1 MTHTAETTEETPPQ
15 EKTAKRP
22 WWLRHYTFTGTAVGL
37 LFLWF
42 SLTPSLLPRGPL
54 FQGLVSGAAG
64 ATGYG
69 LGVFAVWLV
78 RYMRSK
84 DTSPPAPRWAWITL
98 LSIGVIGQILMII
111 YFHVWQDEVRDL
123 NGVPRLGFWDHPL
136 TAVLSIVFLFF
147 FVEIGQLI
155 GRLVRFLV
163 RQLNR
168 FAPPRVSAVVVV
180 VLLLALT
187 IALLNGVVVR
197 FAMDTI
203 NKTFAAVNDETDPEF
218 PAPKSKLR
226 SGGPES
232 LVSWESL
239 GHQGR
244 VFVSAARRSTSSR
257 SSTASPRSN
266 RSAPMPDCIRP
277 TASRRPPRWPPR
289 NCGANGGLDRAVVA
303 VATTTGTGWIN
314 EAEASALEYMYNGN
328 TAIVSMQY
336 SFLPSWLSF
345 LVDKE
350 NARQAGQALFEA
362 VDALIREMPE
372 AQRPKLVVFGE
383 SLGSFGGEA
392 PFLALNN
399 LIARTD
405 GALFSGPTFNNTI
418 WADLTRNRDK
428 GSPEWLPIYDKGE
441 NVRFVARPENLGRPP
456 DPWGDPRVVYL
467 QHASDPIAWWNP
479 DLLFAEPDWLREP
492 RGYDVSG
499 RMQWIP
505 VVTFLQ
511 VSADMAVA
519 VDVPDGHGH
528 VYVKDVANAWAQILQ
543 PPGWTPGEDREAAPV
558 AVATTKSCLV
568 DQNAVGLQRVV
579 AADDVGGA
587 VQPEVEQRRR
597 GQAGGVALRAQHHP
611 FHVVADGLRQPCVA
625 GRVAAPLEDV
635 AFDHQ
640 RRGHV
645 ALVLR
650 AGHAGGCRPSTAPR
664 SARQAPRAPKASAAG
679 SGLLRVPDRFDS
691 LPSPPVHQ

>member
-1 MTHTAETTEETPPQ
+1 VVTQTAEATDEAPPQ
-15 EKTAKRP
+15 HKPAKKA
-22 WWLRHYTFTGTAVGL
+22 WWVRHYTFTGTAVGL
-37 LFLWF
+37 VFIWF

-54 FQGLVSGAAG
+54 FQAIVSGAAG
-64 ATGYG
+64 GVGYL
-69 LGVFAVWLV
+69 LGVFAVWLT
-78 RYMRSK
+78 RYMLSK
-84 DTSPPAPRWAWITL
+84 DTSPPAPKQAWLAL
-98 LSIGVIGQILMII
+98 LIVGVIGQILMII

-136 TAVLSIVFLFF
+136 TAVLSVVFLFI
-147 FVEIGQLI
+147 FVEIGQLV

-168 FAPPRVSAVVVV
+168 IAPPRVSAVVVV

-187 IALLNGVVVR
+187 IALLNGIVVR
-197 FAMDTI
+197 FAMSTI
-203 NKTFAAVNDETDPEF
+203 NSTFSAVNDETDPDF
-218 PAPKSKLR
+218 AAPTSPLR
-226 SGGPES
+226 SGGPNS
-232 LVSWESL
+232 LVTWESL

-244 VFVSAARRSTSSR
+244 VFVSAGPTVDELTGFNGKRGIEPIRAYAGLHSADGIKA
-257 SSTASPRSN
+257 TAALAAQELQRK
-266 RSAPMPDCIRP
+266 
-277 TASRRPPRWPPR
+277 
-289 NCGANGGLDRAVVA
+289 GGLDRAVVA

-314 EAEASALEYMYNGN
+314 EAEASALEYMYNGD

-372 AQRPKLVVFGE
+372 AQRPRLVVFGE

-399 LIARTD
+399 LLARTD

-418 WADLTRNRDK
+418 WTQLTRDRDK

-441 NVRFVARPENLGRPP
+441 NVRFVARPNNLSRPD
-456 DPWGDPRVVYL
+456 DPYGQPRVVYL
-467 QHASDPIAWWNP
+467 QHASDPIAWFSP
-479 DLLFAEPDWLREP
+479 DLLFAEPDWLKEP

-505 VVTFLQ
+505 IVTFMQ

-528 VYVKDVANAWAQILQ
+528 VYVKDVANAWAAVLQ
-543 PPGWTPGEDREAAPV
+543 PPGWTPEKTEKLRPLLSNDE
-558 AVATTKSCLV
+558 
-568 DQNAVGLQRVV
+568 NA
-579 AADDVGGA
+579 
-587 VQPEVEQRRR
+587 
-597 GQAGGVALRAQHHP
+597 
-611 FHVVADGLRQPCVA
+611 
-625 GRVAAPLEDV
+625 
-635 AFDHQ
+635 
-640 RRGHV
+640 
-645 ALVLR
+645 
-650 AGHAGGCRPSTAPR
+650 
-664 SARQAPRAPKASAAG
+664 
-679 SGLLRVPDRFDS
+679 
-691 LPSPPVHQ
+691 

>member
-1 MTHTAETTEETPPQ
+1 MTDTAEETEEAAPPQ
-15 EKTAKRP
+15 EPHQKKPT
-22 WWLRHYTFTGTAVGL
+22 WWQRHYTFTGTVFALV
-37 LFLWF
+37 FLWL

-64 ATGYG
+64 AFGYA
-69 LGVFAVWLV
+69 LGVFVVWLV
-78 RYMRSK
+78 RFMRSR
-84 DTSPPAPRWAWITL
+84 DESRHAPHWAWLAVVVVGI
-98 LSIGVIGQILMII
+98 IGQILMII
-111 YFHVWQDEVRDL
+111 YFHIWQDEVRDL
-123 NGVPRLGFWDHPL
+123 NGVPRMTFWDHPL
-136 TAVLSIVFLFF
+136 TAVLSLVVLFV
-147 FVEIGQLI
+147 FVELGQLI
-155 GRLVRFLV
+155 GKLARFLI

-168 FAPPRVSAVVVV
+168 IAPPRVSAVVVF
-180 VLLLALT
+180 VLLLALA
-187 IALLNGVVVR
+187 IALLNGIVVR
-197 FAMDTI
+197 AGMSTL
-203 NKTFAAVNDETDPEF
+203 NKTFAAVNDETDPDF
-218 PAPKSKLR
+218 PAPTSTLR

-232 LVSWESL
+232 LASWESL

-244 VFVSAARRSTSSR
+244 VFVSAGPTVDELSKFNGKPAIEPIRAYAGLHSADGIRA
-257 SSTASPRSN
+257 TAALAAQELVR
-266 RSAPMPDCIRP
+266 
-277 TASRRPPRWPPR
+277 T
-289 NCGANGGLDRAVVA
+289 GGLNRDVVA

-372 AQRPKLVVFGE
+372 GQRPKLVVFGE

-392 PFLALNN
+392 PFLSLNN

-418 WADLTRNRDK
+418 WADLTRNRDA

-441 NVRFVARPENLGRPP
+441 NVRFVARPDNLNRPD
-456 DPWGDPRVVYL
+456 DPWSRPRVVYL

-528 VYVKDVANAWAQILQ
+528 VYIKDVANGWAAVLQ
-543 PPGWTPGEDREAAPV
+543 PPGWTPEKTQRLRPLLTNDE
-558 AVATTKSCLV
+558 
-568 DQNAVGLQRVV
+568 NA
-579 AADDVGGA
+579 
-587 VQPEVEQRRR
+587 
-597 GQAGGVALRAQHHP
+597 
-611 FHVVADGLRQPCVA
+611 
-625 GRVAAPLEDV
+625 
-635 AFDHQ
+635 
-640 RRGHV
+640 
-645 ALVLR
+645 
-650 AGHAGGCRPSTAPR
+650 
-664 SARQAPRAPKASAAG
+664 
-679 SGLLRVPDRFDS
+679 
-691 LPSPPVHQ
+691 